1 MPHDNTYEEEEELSL
16 LDIFLI
22 LWRSK
27 WVIILLTAVFG
38 GAAFFHAMTAPLT
51 YRAEC
56 KVLVPRGGSGF
67 SGNLGGLADLVGLSG
82 TASSPTQMMMGIIK
96 GNSVLDAVIDRF
108 NLMQEMS
115 IDARVTVR
123 AIVLGNLWV
132 VDEGRSSMLND
143 AYIHTD
149 PQEAADIANAFVEE
163 LQNKLRDLSVSDAQQ
178 RMRFFESQL
187 MQSQQELN
195 TAEAELINYQQS
207 RGVIAFE
214 SQTGAILGS
223 IHSLRNRIAAKNV
236 EISTL
241 SSYARRDNPRLR
253 LAQSELDAMNKELR
267 KLEEE
272 QQKADRRGNAV
283 SGDLLSSIG
292 QVPELGIEYQ
302 RYMRNLRFATAKYE
316 LMLRQYENA
325 KLSEASDLSTILVVD
340 KAIPPDYRYGP
351 RRTRIILIGTGTGL
365 IIGLFWAFMAA
376 HIRALLRERRK
387 RGYDYEYDDD

>member
-132 VDEGRSSMLND
+132 VDEGRSSMLNV

>member
-123 AIVLGNLWV
+123 AIVLGNLGV
-132 VDEGRSSMLND
+132 VDEGRSSMLNV